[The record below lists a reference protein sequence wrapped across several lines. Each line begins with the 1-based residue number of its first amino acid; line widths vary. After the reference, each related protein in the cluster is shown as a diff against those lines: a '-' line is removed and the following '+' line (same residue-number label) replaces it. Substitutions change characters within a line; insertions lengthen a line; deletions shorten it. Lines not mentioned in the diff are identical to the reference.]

1 MKSRIYNFL
10 VNRHPGIR
18 DRYHAFHDGSYGFKK
33 LWSYVYLLWLNWCY
47 YVFFCRFLGKKKGVA
62 IYESKKLKIDI
73 SESEYYTCNML
84 SVEAFVAK
92 LSSYDVISFDIFDTL
107 IFRPFSKPTDLFYL
121 IGNELGIMNFTDMRK
136 AFEWEARKQHF
147 AKEHNYEVT
156 LEEIWNLIERECGID
171 AKTGMEIEKEL
182 ELKLCYANPFMKQ
195 VFDELIKR
203 GKRVVIVSDMYL
215 PQDVLEEVLH
225 KAGYEG
231 YEKLYVSCEYGINKY
246 EGKLYDYVIK
256 DSELTG
262 TRIHVGDN
270 VISDVNSA
278 KAHGFD
284 SLHYPNV
291 NEDQEEF
298 RAMDMSPI
306 VGGAYRG
313 IVNNRLHCGLNAYS
327 MEYEYGYTYGGL
339 FVTGYCNFIHEY
351 CKKNEVDK
359 ILFLSRDGDI
369 LCQAY
374 KKMFPSDNTEYVY
387 WSRKVATK
395 LMAKYDRYDYFR
407 RFLYHKVNQG
417 KSIEDILKSM
427 EIDWNYDI
435 TGELTNKNVDVLK
448 EKLLADWDKVL
459 ANYEEEQRLAAE
471 YYSKVLKGCKKAVAV
486 DIGWAGS
493 GAIAL
498 NTLVSKEWNIP
509 CEIIG
514 IVAGTNTVHNSE
526 PYATEAFFQSGK
538 LVSYMYSMSHNT
550 DLMKKHD
557 PNRDYNVYWELLLSS
572 PTPQFVG
579 FGAEGLRFGKYD
591 DNLEGIKM
599 IQEGILDFVN
609 DYLIHFDEF
618 SYMLNISGR
627 DAYAPMIV
635 AASKD
640 EKYLKAISI
649 RFNLDINVN

>member
-10 VNRHPGIR
+10 VNKHPGIR

-33 LWSYVYLLWLNWCY
+33 LWSWVYLFWLNWCY
-47 YVFFCRFLGKKKGVA
+47 YVFFCRFLGKKRGVA
-62 IYESKKLKIDI
+62 VYESKKLSVNI
-73 SESEYYTCNML
+73 SESEQYVRNML
-84 SVEAFVAK
+84 SVEEYVSK
-92 LSSYDVISFDIFDTL
+92 LKEYDVISFDIFDTL
-107 IFRPFSKPTDLFYL
+107 IFRGFSKPTDLFYL
-121 IGNELGIMNFTDMRK
+121 VGNEIGFMNFTQVRMNL
-136 AFEWEARKQHF
+136 EWEARKLHF

-156 LEEIWNLIERECGID
+156 LEEIWQLIERECGID
-171 AKTGMEIEKEL
+171 AKSGMEIETKL
-182 ELKLCYANPFMKQ
+182 EKKFCYANPFMKQ
-195 VFDELIKR
+195 VFDELIKL
-203 GKRVVIVSDMYL
+203 GKRVIIVSDMYL
-215 PQDVLEEVLH
+215 PSVVLKDILA

-231 YEKLYVSCEYGINKY
+231 YEKFYVSCEYGINKY

-256 DSELTG
+256 DANLTG
-262 TRIHVGDN
+262 SRIHVGDN
-270 VISDVNSA
+270 HISDVKSA

-291 NEDQEEF
+291 NEGQEAY

-306 VGGAYRG
+306 IGGAYRG
-313 IVNNRLHCGLNAYS
+313 VVNNRLHCGLNSYS

-339 FVTGYCNFIHEY
+339 FVTGYCNFVHEY

-374 KKMFPSDNTEYVY
+374 KKMFPNDNIEYVY
-387 WSRKVATK
+387 WSRKAATK

-417 KSIEDILKSM
+417 KPIEEILQAM
-427 EIDWNYDI
+427 EITWDCGI
-435 TGELTNKNVDVLK
+435 TGELTNKNVEHLK
-448 EKLLADWDKVL
+448 ERLLADWDKVV
-459 ANYEEEQRLAAE
+459 ANYEEEQRLAEE
-471 YYSKVLKGCKKAVAV
+471 YYAKILNGCKKAVAV

-509 CEIIG
+509 CEIVG
-514 IVAGTNTVHNSE
+514 IVAGTNTVHNAE
-526 PYATEAFFQSGK
+526 PYATESFLQSGK

-550 DLMKKHD
+550 DLMKIHD
-557 PNRDYNVYWELLLSS
+557 PNRDFNVYWELLLSS

-579 FGAEGLRFGKYD
+579 FGKDGLRFGKYD
-591 DNLEGIKM
+591 DNQDGIRLVQK
-599 IQEGILDFVN
+599 GILDFVQ
-609 DYLIHFDEF
+609 DYFALFGDD

-635 AASKD
+635 ASSKD
-640 EKYLKAISI
+640 EKYLKAISK
-649 RFNLDINVN
+649 RFNLDVNVN

>member
-10 VNRHPGIR
+10 VNKHPGIR

-62 IYESKKLKIDI
+62 IYESKKVSINI
-73 SESEYYTCNML
+73 SESEQYNHNML
-84 SVEAFVAK
+84 SVEAFVDRLKA
-92 LSSYDVISFDIFDTL
+92 YDVISFDIFDTL

-121 IGNELGIMNFTDMRK
+121 IGNELGMMNFADMRK
-136 AFEWEARKQHF
+136 AYEWEARKLHF

-171 AKTGMEIEKEL
+171 AKSGMEIEKKL
-182 ELKLCYANPFMKQ
+182 ELKFCYANPFMKQ
-195 VFDELIKR
+195 VFDELVKL
-203 GKRVVIVSDMYL
+203 GKRVIIVSDMYL
-215 PQDVLEEVLH
+215 PHIVLEQMLT

-256 DSELTG
+256 DAGLTG

-270 VISDVNSA
+270 VISDVKSA
-278 KAHGFD
+278 KEHGFD

-291 NEDQEEF
+291 NEDQEEY

-313 IVNNRLHCGLNAYS
+313 IVNNALHCGQKAYS

-339 FVTGYCNFIHEY
+339 FVTGYCNYVHEY
-351 CKKNEVDK
+351 CKKNDVDK

-374 KKMFPSDNTEYVY
+374 KKMFPSDNIEYVY
-387 WSRKVATK
+387 WSRKAATK
-395 LMAKYDRYDYFR
+395 LMAGYDRYDYFR

-417 KSIEDILKSM
+417 KSVEDILKSM
-427 EIDWNYDI
+427 EIDWSYDI
-435 TGELTNKNVDVLK
+435 TGELTNKNVDDLK
-448 EKLLADWDKVL
+448 DKLLADWDKVL
-459 ANYEEEQRLAAE
+459 ANYAEEQRFAAE
-471 YYSKVLKGCKKAVAV
+471 YYGKVLAGCKKVVAV

-493 GAIAL
+493 GAVAL
-498 NTLVSKEWNIP
+498 DTLVNKEWNIP

-526 PYATEAFFQSGK
+526 PYATEVFFQSGK

-591 DNLEGIKM
+591 DNQEGIKM

-609 DYLIHFDEF
+609 DYLTHFGEF

-627 DAYAPMIV
+627 DAYAPMMV

-640 EKYLKAISI
+640 EKYLKAINK